1 MDRWRGLAEIV
12 AIADCGTF
20 VGAASKL
27 GVSTSHISRAIADLE
42 AKLGTRLVERTT
54 RSVRLTDSGRT
65 LVEQSRRILADCDE
79 ALQLV
84 SHQAD
89 MQGELRI
96 TCSIAL
102 GEAFVVPIVRQYLL
116 DNPSISVTLELT
128 NRVID
133 LVGESF
139 DVGIRTGHPNDS
151 RLSAMQIATRSME
164 TCASPAYLQRAGVP
178 ERPADLDRHQ
188 CLVGTNPVWHFKEM
202 GKRIAF
208 VPKGRW
214 RCNSGTALVDAALAD
229 MGICQLPAYYVQD
242 HVRAGRL
249 ERVLARFNDD
259 AEIIWAAYPQ
269 RRYLIP
275 KVRRI
280 VDMLSDNL
288 PGMVP

>member
-12 AIADCGTF
+12 AIADCGSF
-20 VGAASKL
+20 IGAANRL
-27 GVSTSHISRAIADLE
+27 GVSTSHISRAIVRLE
-42 AKLGTRLVERTT
+42 TKLGTRLIERTT

-65 LVEQSRRILADCDE
+65 LVEQSRRILTECDE
-79 ALQLV
+79 IMQLI
-84 SHQAD
+84 SHQAE

-102 GEAFVVPIVRQYLL
+102 GEAFIVPIVRQYLL
-116 DNPSISVTLELT
+116 DNPKISVTMELT

-151 RLSAMQIATRSME
+151 RLAARQIATRSME
-164 TCASPAYLQRAGVP
+164 TCASPDYILRSGLP
-178 ERPADLDRHQ
+178 ETPSDLDQHE
-188 CLVGTNPVWHFKEM
+188 CLIGTNPVWHFKEAD
-202 GKRIAF
+202 KRMAF

-229 MGICQLPAYYVQD
+229 MGICQLPAYYVQ
-242 HVRAGRL
+242 HHIREGRL
-249 ERVLARFNDD
+249 QRVLADYHDD

-275 KVRRI
+275 KVRRLI
-280 VDMLSDNL
+280 DLLSDKL
-288 PGMVP
+288 AGMVP